1 MTDAQV
7 RVAIDRIRPGSA
19 VSAFQAER
27 SGDPDRPFQAIP
39 ITHSDLIPISVAR
52 GA

>member
-1 MTDAQV
+1 METLREAY
-7 RVAIDRIRPGSA
+7 
-19 VSAFQAER
+19 AER